1 VKLFRE
7 NGDTSAAYFA
17 IALFMIVFVILYV
30 WQNINVMKVKMNYR
44 NALEQEEAAKKKNDR
59 LRYEIEKL
67 KQMGYVTDQARQR
80 NMTVLR
86 PENIDVIETGKKQ

>member
-1 VKLFRE
+1 VKLFKG
-7 NGDTSAAYFA
+7 NGDTSATYFA

-30 WQNINVMKVKMNYR
+30 WQNITVMKVKMNYR
-44 NALEQEEAAKKKNDR
+44 NALRQEEVAKKKNDR

-67 KQMGYVTDQARQR
+67 KQMGYVSDQARLR

-86 PENIDVIETGKKQ
+86 PENIEVIETGKK

>member
-1 VKLFRE
+1 
-7 NGDTSAAYFA
+7 
-17 IALFMIVFVILYV
+17 MIVFVILYV

-44 NALEQEEAAKKKNDR
+44 SALEHEEAAKKKNDR

-67 KQMGYVTDQARQR
+67 KQMGYVADQARQQ